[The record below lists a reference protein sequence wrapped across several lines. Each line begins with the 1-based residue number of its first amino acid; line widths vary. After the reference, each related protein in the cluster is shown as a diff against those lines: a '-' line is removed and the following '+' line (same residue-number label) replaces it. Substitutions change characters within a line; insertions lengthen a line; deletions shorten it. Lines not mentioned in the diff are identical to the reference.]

1 MPLYEY
7 RCARCSQVTEA
18 LQRLGEAPL
27 SACPRC
33 GGALER
39 IASAPALQFKG
50 SGWYVNDYGRGRG
63 NDSAGKAERGSTDKA
78 ERGSTDKTER
88 GSTDKTE
95 RGSTDKADRG
105 STDKAESKTADKPT
119 KSDTPAKAS

>member
-7 RCARCSQVTEA
+7 RCTRCGKLTEA

-27 SACPRC
+27 SECPHC

-39 IASAPALQFKG
+39 IASAPALHFKG

-63 NDSAGKAERGSTDKA
+63 NDSAGKAESGSTDKP
-78 ERGSTDKTER
+78 ESVGTDKPNSGSTNKP
-88 GSTDKTE
+88 
-95 RGSTDKADRG
+95 
-105 STDKAESKTADKPT
+105 ESKTADKPA
-119 KSDTPAKAS
+119 KSDTPPAKAS

>member
-7 RCARCSQVTEA
+7 RCASCGELMEA
-18 LQRLGEAPL
+18 LQRVGAAPL
-27 SACPRC
+27 SECPRC

-63 NDSAGKAERGSTDKA
+63 NDSAGKAESGSSDKA
-78 ERGSTDKTER
+78 KSSSPDKPERRS
-88 GSTDKTE
+88 
-95 RGSTDKADRG
+95 
-105 STDKAESKTADKPT
+105 ADKPES
-119 KSDTPAKAS
+119 KAAEKPAATESTAKPK

>member
-18 LQRLGEAPL
+18 LQHLGEAPL
-27 SACPRC
+27 SECPRC

-50 SGWYVNDYGRGRG
+50 TGWYVTDYGRGRG
-63 NDSAGKAERGSTDKA
+63 NDSAGKAERGGTDKA
-78 ERGSTDKTER
+78 ESGSTNKPERGSTDKPES
-88 GSTDKTE
+88 GSTNKP
-95 RGSTDKADRG
+95 
-105 STDKAESKTADKPT
+105 ESKTADKPA